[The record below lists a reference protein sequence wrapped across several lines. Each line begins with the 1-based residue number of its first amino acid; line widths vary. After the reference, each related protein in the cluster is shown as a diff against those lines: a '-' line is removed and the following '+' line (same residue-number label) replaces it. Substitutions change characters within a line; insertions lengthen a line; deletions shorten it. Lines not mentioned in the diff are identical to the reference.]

1 MSYIG
6 APVHGDRVYGK
17 AADRLYLH
25 AAKLEVTIP
34 PSNRQTFIAPVPKEF
49 TAEFPKTIYS

>member
-1 MSYIG
+1 
-6 APVHGDRVYGK
+6 VYGK

-49 TAEFPKTIYS
+49 TTEFPKTIYS